1 MIGFL
6 SVGNMSI
13 DDLVFPDGSTL
24 WRVPGGNSVYAALG
38 MALWGE
44 RPGLLSVQGPEYPIE
59 ALGGRVDTSA
69 IRQHH
74 INLRN
79 WGLYEEDGSR
89 QFVFRR
95 ATRNWL
101 DFCPT
106 VDDLQAG
113 TIECCHLAPLP
124 WSRQAGF
131 AAAVRDRGARLV
143 SVDPDD
149 RYIAELSQA
158 EMVALLRKIDA
169 FLPSRQDAAALFP
182 DASPIAAMRRL
193 RALGPDTPYIALK
206 LGADGVLVHR
216 AGEAT
221 MLLVPPVAGPV
232 TDATGAGDAFCGGFL
247 VGLAR
252 DGSATTAALMGS
264 VSASFAVEAVGPGA
278 LALASPQ
285 VAATRLTALAGRIQY
300 HTL

>member
-1 MIGFL
+1 
-6 SVGNMSI
+6 MSI

-69 IRQHH
+69 VRQHH
-74 INLRN
+74 VNLRN

-95 ATRNWL
+95 ATQNWL
-101 DFCPT
+101 EFCPA
-106 VDDLQAG
+106 VDDLPAE
-113 TIECCHLAPLP
+113 TVDCCHLAPLP
-124 WSRQAGF
+124 WHRQASF
-131 AAAVRDRGARLV
+131 VPALRDRGARLV

-149 RYIAELSQA
+149 RHIAELSRTDLA
-158 EMVALLRKIDA
+158 ALLRQIDA
-169 FLPSRQDAAALFP
+169 FLPSRQDATALFP
-182 DASPIAAMRRL
+182 NASPAEAMRRL

-206 LGADGVLVHR
+206 LGAEGVLVHP
-216 AGEAT
+216 AGAAT
-221 MLLVPPVAGPV
+221 MLLVPPVAGRV
-232 TDATGAGDAFCGGFL
+232 ADATGAGDAFCGGFL
-247 VGLAR
+247 GGLAR
-252 DGSATTAALMGS
+252 DGNAATAALMGS

-278 LALASPQ
+278 LALASVQ
-285 VAATRLTALAGRIQY
+285 VAAARLAELAGRIQY
-300 HTL
+300 QTL